1 MARGRLIVLLA
12 GLAVCGAVACGSQSN
27 APLGKGD
34 TVYVDVEASALPP
47 DQPDAYIAASP
58 FAPVDGSD
66 IYGSNYGDASTPV
79 LSVCSPPDGSAGAV
93 ADGATSTAP
102 DASASAA
109 ADGSAS
115 AAAGSASDAGAACTA
130 FPAACMSQPD
140 CVCLFGA
147 FKAQI
152 PCPYPSCG
160 VLKDGFDIYCP
171 P

>member
-34 TVYVDVEASALPP
+34 TVYVDVEASTLP
-47 DQPDAYIAASP
+47 DQPDAYIADSP

-79 LSVCSPPDGSAGAV
+79 LSVCSPPDGSAGGA
-93 ADGATSTAP
+93 ADGATSTAA

-109 ADGSAS
+109 ADGAA
-115 AAAGSASDAGAACTA
+115 AAAGSAGACTA